1 MRLHRVLVACVLVAS
16 LSIGATFTLSA
27 AGKRAGNDLIKEDEI
42 RQWLTRFASDEF
54 EGRATFTEGLG
65 LAAGYLAEQ
74 LKSWNVKPGGEAGS
88 YFQRVRVLGVKSTNR
103 SSVIVEAGGEKR
115 TFKIGEGI
123 TLPSNVGAKQTVAS
137 EEIEFLGYGL
147 HAPWAK
153 HDDFA
158 GRDVKGKVTV
168 WLGTMGPKDLDNAA
182 RRLLFSRS
190 RHATEE
196 RGAIATVGPPSGFR
210 PPAAAAIPQAGLSP
224 APGAARPE
232 QGAPGQAASD
242 QAAGQ
247 MRGMFGP
254 PIERADFTTVQRLD
268 QPIPPAV
275 SAQDA
280 FFEFLFKGQQVEYAE
295 LKSKVSNREPLPVF
309 TLKGVRITINID
321 ADYQVVRTQYTRNV
335 VGVVEGRD
343 AKLKDTYVAFGAH
356 YDHVGYSEGE
366 MVQTGSGLRRAEP
379 RGRIKEG
386 ALDDRYW
393 NGADDDGSGSIAM
406 LSVAKAFAL
415 GTRPRRSLIF
425 VWHTGEEKGLYGSR
439 YYADYPAVPIEKTVA
454 EVNMDMVGRNRDD
467 KAEHQDTVYLIGSD
481 RISTELHN
489 LCIDAN
495 AGLPRPLKLDFEMND
510 PSDPEGFYYRSDH
523 YSYARKGIP
532 VVFLTT
538 GLHPDYH
545 ANTDGIDKI
554 DWAKMTRITRLV
566 YEVGRRVADLDRPP
580 VRDNLGPRVGKGSN
594 GKLTAQ

>member
-1 MRLHRVLVACVLVAS
+1 MKLPRGLVACFLIAS
-16 LSIGATFTLSA
+16 LSLGASLSVIA
-27 AGKRAGNDLIKEDEI
+27 AGKRAGKELINEEEI
-42 RQWLTRFASDEF
+42 RQWLNRFASDEF

-65 LAAGYLAEQ
+65 LAAAFLAEQ
-74 LKSWNVKPGGEAGS
+74 LRSWNVKPGGDQGT
-88 YFQRVRVLGVKSTNR
+88 YLQRVPVLGVKSTNR
-103 SSVIVEAGGEKR
+103 SSVTVETAGEKR

-123 TLPSNVGAKQTVAS
+123 TLPSNVGARRTLSSDQ
-137 EEIEFLGYGL
+137 IEFLGYGL

-153 HDDFA
+153 HDDYA
-158 GRDVKGKVTV
+158 GRDVKGKVV
-168 WLGTMGPKDLDNAA
+168 VFLGTMGPKDLDSAA
-182 RRLLFSRS
+182 RRLLTSRG

-196 RGAIATVGPPSGFR
+196 RGAVATVSPPSGFR
-210 PPAAAAIPQAGLSP
+210 PSP
-224 APGAARPE
+224 ASQAQPAPAQPPGAAQP
-232 QGAPGQAASD
+232 APA
-242 QAAGQ
+242 QAAGP

-254 PIERADFTTVQRLD
+254 PIERADFTTAQRLD
-268 QPIPPAV
+268 QPIPPSV

-280 FFEFLFKGQQVEYAE
+280 FLEFLFRGQQVEYAE
-295 LKSKVSNREPLPVF
+295 LKSKVSNQEALPVF
-309 TLKGVRITINID
+309 TLRDVRITFDMD

-335 VGVVEGRD
+335 VGIVEGRD

-366 MVQTGSGLRRAEP
+366 IVQTGSGPRRAEP
-379 RGRIKEG
+379 RGRIREG

-393 NGADDDGSGSIAM
+393 NGADDDGSGSISM
-406 LSVAKAFAL
+406 LAVAKAFAS
-415 GTRPRRSLIF
+415 GARPRRSLIF

-439 YYADYPAVPIEKTVA
+439 YFADYPTIPIEKIVA

-467 KAEHQDTVYLIGSD
+467 RSSEADTVYLIGSD

-489 LCIDAN
+489 LCVDAN
-495 AGLPRPLKLDFEMND
+495 AGLGRPLNLNFEMND
-510 PSDPEGFYYRSDH
+510 PADPEGFYYRSDH

-545 ANTDGIDKI
+545 ANTDGTDKI
-554 DWAKMTRITRLV
+554 DWAKMTRITQLV
-566 YEVGRRVADLDRPP
+566 YAIGSKVANLDHAP
-580 VRDNLGPRVGKGSN
+580 VRDNSGPRAGRGSN